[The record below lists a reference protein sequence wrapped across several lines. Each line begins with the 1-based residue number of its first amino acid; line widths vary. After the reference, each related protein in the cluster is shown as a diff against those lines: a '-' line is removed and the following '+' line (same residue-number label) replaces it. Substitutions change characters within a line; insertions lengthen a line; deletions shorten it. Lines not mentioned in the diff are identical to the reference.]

1 MPLFKTSNPAL
12 SSNTF
17 SGMSDSSYG
26 GGVSSAPYGGVIS
39 TSTSMTLSGT
49 VHKTGVLLV
58 LAVTSAFFTWTQFAA
73 THDPASVSLEM
84 IVGVFGG
91 LVFALITSFKREW
104 FPVTAPTLVW
114 LYLEIIRLLT
124 KLRSRNN

>member
-26 GGVSSAPYGGVIS
+26 GGVSSAQYGGAIS

-49 VHKTGVLLV
+49 VNKTGILLV
-58 LAVTSAFFTWTQFAA
+58 LAVVAAAFTWNQFAA
-73 THDPASVSLEM
+73 THNPASVSLEM
-84 IVGVFGG
+84 LVGVFGDERRG
-91 LVFALITSFKREW
+91 A
-104 FPVTAPTLVW
+104 
-114 LYLEIIRLLT
+114 
-124 KLRSRNN
+124 